1 MKRIAAAA
9 IEPDNPTVRYA
20 RLKLKGETFS
30 LAYDFNGL
38 AVAEDLSGINLMQ
51 AFRSLGD
58 LSISQTRA
66 LLFAALRKRHPKITL
81 NEVGD
86 LMEFEALPAITRAIS
101 EALENS
107 MPANPP
113 EPAPEAEPE
122 PAKS

>member
-1 MKRIAAAA
+1 MKRTAAAT
-9 IEPDNPTVRYA
+9 EPENPTVRYA
-20 RLKLKGETFS
+20 RVKLKGETYS
-30 LAYDFNGL
+30 LAFDFNGL
-38 AVAEDLSGINLMQ
+38 VIAEELSGLNLMQ

-81 NEVGD
+81 TEVGD
-86 LMEFEALPAITRAIS
+86 LMEFEALPAITRAIG

-107 MPANPP
+107 MPAHPL